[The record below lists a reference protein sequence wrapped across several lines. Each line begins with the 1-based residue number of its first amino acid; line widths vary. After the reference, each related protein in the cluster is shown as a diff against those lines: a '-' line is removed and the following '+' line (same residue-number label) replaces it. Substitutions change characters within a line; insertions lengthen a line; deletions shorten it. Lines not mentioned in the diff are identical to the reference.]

1 MWTCGACSCN
11 ITGMQTASVDGSA
24 NPPRSAGRSI
34 WAIVAGVVAVI
45 VLSLGT
51 DALLHGTGVFPPV
64 GRPMSDA
71 LFALATAYRVVYGI
85 VGGYIAARIAPRRPM
100 FHALILG
107 LVGMVLSVI
116 GAIATWNAG
125 PEFGPKWYPLALVNT
140 ALPGAWIGGRLFERA
155 GRVRAS

>member
-1 MWTCGACSCN
+1 
-11 ITGMQTASVDGSA
+11 MQTASSNGPVSH
-24 NPPRSAGRSI
+24 PRSVGRSVR
-34 WAIVAGVVAVI
+34 AILFGVVAVI

-51 DALLHGTGVFPPV
+51 DALMHGTGVFPPL
-64 GRPMSDA
+64 GKAMSDA
-71 LFALATAYRVVYGI
+71 LFALATAYRIVYGI
-85 VGGYIAARIAPRRPM
+85 VGGYIAARFAPSRPM

-140 ALPGAWIGGRLFERA
+140 ALPGAWIGGLLFERA